1 MNDKSL
7 FEDQQIKDRVSK
19 VWESVFTS
27 SNRVL
32 DHAKKYG
39 FMGMESAPNPNI
51 HMMLINLQMFDA
63 LINIILTNAEVFDV
77 DYEDTKLLINSKQQI
92 IRMDRVAAALQA
104 NNLNDFN
111 EAMIELER
119 QAVF

>member
-1 MNDKSL
+1 
-7 FEDQQIKDRVSK
+7 
-19 VWESVFTS
+19 
-27 SNRVL
+27 
-32 DHAKKYG
+32 
-39 FMGMESAPNPNI
+39 MGMESAPNPNI